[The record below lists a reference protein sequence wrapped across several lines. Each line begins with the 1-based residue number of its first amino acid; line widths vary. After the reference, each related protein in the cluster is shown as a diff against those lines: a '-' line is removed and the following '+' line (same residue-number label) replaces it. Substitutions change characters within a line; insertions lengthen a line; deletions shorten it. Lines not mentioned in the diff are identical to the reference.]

1 MTTNELLIS
10 VCLTMALLCG
20 VLAVLFFL
28 RSRLSVPE
36 YAKMPTVCD
45 LIDYATMPTQDVIVL
60 KSGGLMS
67 MMELMIPDMSNFTD
81 TKLKSC
87 YELCQKA
94 LLKLE
99 GNYAVQIDAIRSK
112 DNSYAPSML
121 TSNVVLKDKLKSCYE
136 LCQKALL
143 KLEGNYAVQIDAI
156 RSKDNSYAPSMLTS
170 NVVLKDLESRR
181 EQKFA
186 KEGSY
191 VTHIYLTITY
201 AGKSKETRLISR
213 LMTKEAMS
221 NDKYNATLAIIKEF
235 RLRVKIVAD
244 SLSQCFPVKILGNE
258 EIVLSSKLRPVCG
271 KTASN
276 NTASSQDPESQDA
289 KHQSAKQQ
297 AADSTLVLQP
307 TYGSAITLDAAQE
320 HGDLSFENATKV
332 TAATSIDDEQSIDL
346 DDNATSSMPRS
357 NLHNSNANC
366 SADHKADLANGSIA
380 SAAAHADSDAIHADS
395 AYADATHADSADTNV
410 NAAHDDIADVDADE
424 ADEYVAKAD
433 GSSKAAAAK
442 DAATSVGAGDEVG
455 LSGLAN
461 AQIAK
466 EKFDS
471 SHRGKA
477 VISRLLTVIH
487 TCLTAK
493 THPIAYPGS
502 RAYLDSVLATD
513 DYISGFTP
521 KMGYEHMSVLS
532 IEGLPSA
539 THEAMLNTLA
549 TLPFAYRFNSRFVI
563 FDHATSKVYLM
574 KYRSRW
580 SQTQKGILS
589 QVFNIERAKVNQ
601 NAVDQVKDIDEAQ
614 RALDSNEVMFGSY
627 TATLLIHEQNFHK
640 LQEKVAAAIAAI
652 ERTGLSVRVETMNA
666 DDAFF
671 GSLPGHL
678 TENLRRPLV
687 SQDVL
692 LDLVPMSLPSQG
704 EETSPNPLYGLHASP
719 LMQVRTE
726 GLSKYYLNLHDK
738 DVANTLVIG
747 PTGAGK
753 SMLLGELIINLLRY
767 QRMRVFAFDKGCSF
781 HALTKALGGSHIIL
795 NNSERML
802 CPLYHL
808 ESNADLDYAQ
818 SFVELLLRQS
828 GATCSPVLRHEIQMA
843 IRALS
848 SMPHNLR
855 RLSDLHSLLCSR
867 TLKEA
872 LSAYTAEQSENCIL
886 DGNTNATTSSFLTTF
901 ECADVFSR
909 PESFSVPVLK
919 QVFRLIE
926 QQLDGNPLAIVV
938 DEAWLMLKDDVF
950 AAELLNWFKTLRK
963 YNAFV
968 ILATQSLTDLEASE
982 HFENILECAKTRIFL
997 PNCDAISDAL
1007 RNSYSMMG
1015 LSNQEINLVAS
1026 SVPKKDYYFVKGD
1039 QRILFNLM
1047 LSAEE
1052 KALLSIAGE
1061 HSMAKTNALYDKYGP
1076 LFYTH
1081 IATQEQE
1088 AVEEN
1093 AIIKTISANH
1103 KPSFIENTLGHSN
1116 QHHANASSNRQEEGT
1131 TAQADEGTYCSNSV
1145 VNDLLTT
1152 ASDGKNYP
1160 KSAEHHANA
1169 SSNRQEEG
1177 TTAQADEGTYCSNS
1191 VVNDLLTTASD
1202 GKNYPKSADSSK
1214 QEAFY
1219 EQKRSVNQDGSRR
1232 SAYAGKNFK
1241 KRAADHQKGEFS
1253 ASTSLAKSS
1262 AQDPANKTKAG
1273 IKQGFGSNL
1282 ILKAKDKLGA
1292 TFEQYANHS

>member
-81 TKLKSC
+81 T
-87 YELCQKA
+87 
-94 LLKLE
+94 
-99 GNYAVQIDAIRSK
+99 
-112 DNSYAPSML
+112 
-121 TSNVVLKDKLKSCYE
+121 KLKSCYE

-271 KTASN
+271 KTDSN
-276 NTASSQDPESQDA
+276 NTASSQDHESQDA

-297 AADSTLVLQP
+297 AADCTLALQP
-307 TYGSAITLDAAQE
+307 TYDSTITLDAAQE
-320 HGDLSFENATKV
+320 HGKISFENATKV
-332 TAATSIDDEQSIDL
+332 TTATSIDAKKIQDL

-357 NLHNSNANC
+357 NAFDSNANRN
-366 SADHKADLANGSIA
+366 ADHNADLANGA
-380 SAAAHADSDAIHADS
+380 VANAAADADS
-395 AYADATHADSADTNV
+395 DATHADNADANV
-410 NAAHDDIADVDADE
+410 NAAHDDIADVDAN
-424 ADEYVAKAD
+424 ADAT
-433 GSSKAAAAK
+433 AAATA
-442 DAATSVGAGDEVG
+442 VGASGDGDEVG

-466 EKFDS
+466 DKFDS
-471 SHRGKA
+471 SHHGKA

-828 GATCSPVLRHEIQMA
+828 GATCSPELRHEIQMA

-1116 QHHANASSNRQEEGT
+1116 KHHANASSN
-1131 TAQADEGTYCSNSV
+1131 C
-1145 VNDLLTT
+1145 
-1152 ASDGKNYP
+1152 
-1160 KSAEHHANA
+1160 
-1169 SSNRQEEG
+1169 QEEG

>member
-81 TKLKSC
+81 T
-87 YELCQKA
+87 
-94 LLKLE
+94 
-99 GNYAVQIDAIRSK
+99 
-112 DNSYAPSML
+112 
-121 TSNVVLKDKLKSCYE
+121 KLKSCYE

-271 KTASN
+271 KTDSN
-276 NTASSQDPESQDA
+276 NTASSQDHESQDA

-297 AADSTLVLQP
+297 AADCTLALQP
-307 TYGSAITLDAAQE
+307 TYDSTITLDAAQE
-320 HGDLSFENATKV
+320 HGKISFENATKV
-332 TAATSIDDEQSIDL
+332 TTATSIDAKKIQDL

-357 NLHNSNANC
+357 NAFDSNANRN
-366 SADHKADLANGSIA
+366 ADHNADLANGA
-380 SAAAHADSDAIHADS
+380 VANAAADADS
-395 AYADATHADSADTNV
+395 DATHADNADANV
-410 NAAHDDIADVDADE
+410 NAAHDDIADVDAN
-424 ADEYVAKAD
+424 ADAT
-433 GSSKAAAAK
+433 AAATA
-442 DAATSVGAGDEVG
+442 VGASGDGDEVG

-466 EKFDS
+466 DKFDS

-828 GATCSPVLRHEIQMA
+828 GATCSPELRHEIQMA

-1116 QHHANASSNRQEEGT
+1116 KHHANASSN
-1131 TAQADEGTYCSNSV
+1131 C
-1145 VNDLLTT
+1145 
-1152 ASDGKNYP
+1152 
-1160 KSAEHHANA
+1160 
-1169 SSNRQEEG
+1169 QEEG

>member
-81 TKLKSC
+81 T
-87 YELCQKA
+87 
-94 LLKLE
+94 
-99 GNYAVQIDAIRSK
+99 
-112 DNSYAPSML
+112 
-121 TSNVVLKDKLKSCYE
+121 KLKSCYE

-271 KTASN
+271 KTDSN
-276 NTASSQDPESQDA
+276 NTASSQDHESQDA

-297 AADSTLVLQP
+297 AADCTLALQP
-307 TYGSAITLDAAQE
+307 TYDSTITLDAAQE
-320 HGDLSFENATKV
+320 HGKISFENATKV
-332 TAATSIDDEQSIDL
+332 TTATSIDAKKIQDL

-357 NLHNSNANC
+357 NAFDSNANRN
-366 SADHKADLANGSIA
+366 ADHNADLANGA
-380 SAAAHADSDAIHADS
+380 VANAAADADS
-395 AYADATHADSADTNV
+395 DATHADNADANV
-410 NAAHDDIADVDADE
+410 NAAHDDIADVDAN
-424 ADEYVAKAD
+424 ADAT
-433 GSSKAAAAK
+433 AAATA
-442 DAATSVGAGDEVG
+442 VGASGDGDEVG

-466 EKFDS
+466 DKFDS
-471 SHRGKA
+471 SHHGKA

-828 GATCSPVLRHEIQMA
+828 GATCSPELRHEIQMA

-909 PESFSVPVLK
+909 PESFSAPVLK

-1116 QHHANASSNRQEEGT
+1116 KHHANASSNRQEEGT
-1131 TAQADEGTYCSNSV
+1131 TAQADEGS
-1145 VNDLLTT
+1145 
-1152 ASDGKNYP
+1152 
-1160 KSAEHHANA
+1160 
-1169 SSNRQEEG
+1169 
-1177 TTAQADEGTYCSNS
+1177 YCSNS

>member
-121 TSNVVLKDKLKSCYE
+121 TSNVVLKD
-136 LCQKALL
+136 
-143 KLEGNYAVQIDAI
+143 
-156 RSKDNSYAPSMLTS
+156 
-170 NVVLKDLESRR
+170 LESRR

-186 KEGSY
+186 REGSY

-271 KTASN
+271 KTDSN
-276 NTASSQDPESQDA
+276 NTASSQDHESQDA

-320 HGDLSFENATKV
+320 HGDLSFEKASKV
-332 TAATSIDDEQSIDL
+332 TAATSIDAKQSIDL
-346 DDNATSSMPRS
+346 DDNATTSMPRS
-357 NLHNSNANC
+357 NAYDSNANRN
-366 SADHKADLANGSIA
+366 ADHKAELANGAIA
-380 SAAAHADSDAIHADS
+380 SAAAD
-395 AYADATHADSADTNV
+395 ADATHADNADATHADNADANV
-410 NAAHDDIADVDADE
+410 NAAHDDIADVDANADADE

-433 GSSKAAAAK
+433 GACKAAATA
-442 DAATSVGAGDEVG
+442 AATAVGAGGDGDEVG

-692 LDLVPMSLPSQG
+692 LDLVPMSLQ
-704 EETSPNPLYGLHASP
+704 LHKE
-719 LMQVRTE
+719 R
-726 GLSKYYLNLHDK
+726 K
-738 DVANTLVIG
+738 
-747 PTGAGK
+747 
-753 SMLLGELIINLLRY
+753 LRP
-767 QRMRVFAFDKGCSF
+767 
-781 HALTKALGGSHIIL
+781 IL
-795 NNSERML
+795 
-802 CPLYHL
+802 
-808 ESNADLDYAQ
+808 
-818 SFVELLLRQS
+818 
-828 GATCSPVLRHEIQMA
+828 
-843 IRALS
+843 
-848 SMPHNLR
+848 
-855 RLSDLHSLLCSR
+855 
-867 TLKEA
+867 
-872 LSAYTAEQSENCIL
+872 YTAYMHL
-886 DGNTNATTSSFLTTF
+886 
-901 ECADVFSR
+901 
-909 PESFSVPVLK
+909 
-919 QVFRLIE
+919 
-926 QQLDGNPLAIVV
+926 
-938 DEAWLMLKDDVF
+938 
-950 AAELLNWFKTLRK
+950 
-963 YNAFV
+963 
-968 ILATQSLTDLEASE
+968 
-982 HFENILECAKTRIFL
+982 H
-997 PNCDAISDAL
+997 
-1007 RNSYSMMG
+1007 
-1015 LSNQEINLVAS
+1015 
-1026 SVPKKDYYFVKGD
+1026 
-1039 QRILFNLM
+1039 
-1047 LSAEE
+1047 
-1052 KALLSIAGE
+1052 
-1061 HSMAKTNALYDKYGP
+1061 
-1076 LFYTH
+1076 
-1081 IATQEQE
+1081 
-1088 AVEEN
+1088 
-1093 AIIKTISANH
+1093 
-1103 KPSFIENTLGHSN
+1103 
-1116 QHHANASSNRQEEGT
+1116 
-1131 TAQADEGTYCSNSV
+1131 
-1145 VNDLLTT
+1145 
-1152 ASDGKNYP
+1152 
-1160 KSAEHHANA
+1160 
-1169 SSNRQEEG
+1169 
-1177 TTAQADEGTYCSNS
+1177 
-1191 VVNDLLTTASD
+1191 
-1202 GKNYPKSADSSK
+1202 
-1214 QEAFY
+1214 
-1219 EQKRSVNQDGSRR
+1219 
-1232 SAYAGKNFK
+1232 
-1241 KRAADHQKGEFS
+1241 
-1253 ASTSLAKSS
+1253 
-1262 AQDPANKTKAG
+1262 
-1273 IKQGFGSNL
+1273 
-1282 ILKAKDKLGA
+1282 
-1292 TFEQYANHS
+1292 

>member
-81 TKLKSC
+81 T
-87 YELCQKA
+87 
-94 LLKLE
+94 
-99 GNYAVQIDAIRSK
+99 
-112 DNSYAPSML
+112 
-121 TSNVVLKDKLKSCYE
+121 KLKSCYE

-276 NTASSQDPESQDA
+276 NTASSQDPERQDA

-297 AADSTLVLQP
+297 AADSALAFQP
-307 TYGSAITLDAAQE
+307 TYGSTITLDAAQE
-320 HGDLSFENATKV
+320 HGDLSFEKASKV
-332 TAATSIDDEQSIDL
+332 TAATSIDAKQSIDL

-357 NLHNSNANC
+357 NAYDSNANC
-366 SADHKADLANGSIA
+366 SADHHEDLANGA
-380 SAAAHADSDAIHADS
+380 VATAAAD
-395 AYADATHADSADTNV
+395 ADATHADNADANV
-410 NAAHDDIADVDADE
+410 NAAHDDIDDAVANADADVAG
-424 ADEYVAKAD
+424 EYVAKAD
-433 GSSKAAAAK
+433 GASKGDAAATA
-442 DAATSVGAGDEVG
+442 AATSVGARGDEVG

-767 QRMRVFAFDKGCSF
+767 QGMRVFAFDKGCSF

-828 GATCSPVLRHEIQMA
+828 GATCSPELRHEIQMG

-1081 IATQEQE
+1081 IATQEQD

-1116 QHHANASSNRQEEGT
+1116 KHHANASSNRQEEGT
-1131 TAQADEGTYCSNSV
+1131 TAQLDDGTYCSA
-1145 VNDLLTT
+1145 DALLD
-1152 ASDGKNYP
+1152 DGTCL
-1160 KSAEHHANA
+1160 SAD
-1169 SSNRQEEG
+1169 
-1177 TTAQADEGTYCSNS
+1177 AQLDDGTYCS
-1191 VVNDLLTTASD
+1191 
-1202 GKNYPKSADSSK
+1202 PKYADSSK

-1219 EQKRSVNQDGSRR
+1219 DKKRSVNQDGSRR
-1232 SAYAGKNFK
+1232 SAYAGQNFK
-1241 KRAADHQKGEFS
+1241 NRAADHQKGECS
-1253 ASTSLAKSS
+1253 ASTSLAKRTP
-1262 AQDPANKTKAG
+1262 QEPANKTKAG

-1282 ILKAKDKLGA
+1282 LLKAKDKLGA

>member
-81 TKLKSC
+81 T
-87 YELCQKA
+87 
-94 LLKLE
+94 
-99 GNYAVQIDAIRSK
+99 
-112 DNSYAPSML
+112 
-121 TSNVVLKDKLKSCYE
+121 KLKSCYE

-271 KTASN
+271 KTDSN
-276 NTASSQDPESQDA
+276 NTASAQDHESQDA

-320 HGDLSFENATKV
+320 HGDLSFEKASKV
-332 TAATSIDDEQSIDL
+332 TAATSIDAKQSIDL
-346 DDNATSSMPRS
+346 DDNATTSMPRS
-357 NLHNSNANC
+357 NAYDSNAISN
-366 SADHKADLANGSIA
+366 AAQNADLANGAIA
-380 SAAAHADSDAIHADS
+380 SAAAHADSYATHADS
-395 AYADATHADSADTNV
+395 AYANDTHADSADTNV
-410 NAAHDDIADVDADE
+410 IAAHDDIADVDADADADE
-424 ADEYVAKAD
+424 ADEYVAQAD
-433 GSSKAAAAK
+433 GASKAAAAK
-442 DAATSVGAGDEVG
+442 DAATAVGAVGDGDEVG

-471 SHRGKA
+471 SHHGKA

-767 QRMRVFAFDKGCSF
+767 QGMRVFAFDKGCSF

-828 GATCSPVLRHEIQMA
+828 GATCSPELRHEIQMA

-855 RLSDLHSLLCSR
+855 RLSDLHSLLCSH

-982 HFENILECAKTRIFL
+982 HFENILECAKPRIFL

-1116 QHHANASSNRQEEGT
+1116 QHNANASSNRQEEGT
-1131 TAQADEGTYCSNSV
+1131 TAQLDDGTYCS
-1145 VNDLLTT
+1145 
-1152 ASDGKNYP
+1152 P
-1160 KSAEHHANA
+1160 K
-1169 SSNRQEEG
+1169 
-1177 TTAQADEGTYCSNS
+1177 Y
-1191 VVNDLLTTASD
+1191 
-1202 GKNYPKSADSSK
+1202 ADSSK

-1219 EQKRSVNQDGSRR
+1219 DQKRSVNQDGSRC

-1253 ASTSLAKSS
+1253 AATSLAKRSP
-1262 AQDPANKTKAG
+1262 QDPANQTKAG

-1282 ILKAKDKLGA
+1282 ILKAKDKLSA

>member
-121 TSNVVLKDKLKSCYE
+121 TSNVVLKD
-136 LCQKALL
+136 
-143 KLEGNYAVQIDAI
+143 I
-156 RSKDNSYAPSMLTS
+156 
-170 NVVLKDLESRR
+170 ESRR

-271 KTASN
+271 KTDSN
-276 NTASSQDPESQDA
+276 NTASSQDHESQDA

-297 AADSTLVLQP
+297 AADCTLALQP
-307 TYGSAITLDAAQE
+307 TYDSTITLDAAQE
-320 HGDLSFENATKV
+320 HGKISFENATKV
-332 TAATSIDDEQSIDL
+332 TTATSIDAKKIQDL

-357 NLHNSNANC
+357 NAFDSNANRN
-366 SADHKADLANGSIA
+366 ADHNADLANGA
-380 SAAAHADSDAIHADS
+380 VANAAADADS
-395 AYADATHADSADTNV
+395 DATHADNADANV
-410 NAAHDDIADVDADE
+410 NAAHDDIADVDAN
-424 ADEYVAKAD
+424 ADAT
-433 GSSKAAAAK
+433 AAATA
-442 DAATSVGAGDEVG
+442 VGASGDGDEVG

-466 EKFDS
+466 DKFDS
-471 SHRGKA
+471 SHHGKA

-828 GATCSPVLRHEIQMA
+828 GATCSPELRHEIQMA

-909 PESFSVPVLK
+909 PESFSAPVLK

-1116 QHHANASSNRQEEGT
+1116 KHHANASSNRQEEGT
-1131 TAQADEGTYCSNSV
+1131 TAQADEGS
-1145 VNDLLTT
+1145 
-1152 ASDGKNYP
+1152 
-1160 KSAEHHANA
+1160 
-1169 SSNRQEEG
+1169 
-1177 TTAQADEGTYCSNS
+1177 YCSNS

>member
-81 TKLKSC
+81 T
-87 YELCQKA
+87 
-94 LLKLE
+94 
-99 GNYAVQIDAIRSK
+99 
-112 DNSYAPSML
+112 
-121 TSNVVLKDKLKSCYE
+121 KLKSCYE

-271 KTASN
+271 KTDSN
-276 NTASSQDPESQDA
+276 NTASYQDPESQDA

-320 HGDLSFENATKV
+320 HGDLSFEKASKV
-332 TAATSIDDEQSIDL
+332 TAATSIDAKQSIDL

-357 NLHNSNANC
+357 NAYDSNAISN
-366 SADHKADLANGSIA
+366 AAQNADLANGAIA
-380 SAAAHADSDAIHADS
+380 SAAADADS
-395 AYADATHADSADTNV
+395 DATHADNADANV
-410 NAAHDDIADVDADE
+410 NAAHDDIADVDAN
-424 ADEYVAKAD
+424 ADAT
-433 GSSKAAAAK
+433 AAATA
-442 DAATSVGAGDEVG
+442 VGASGDGDEVG

-466 EKFDS
+466 DKFDS

-828 GATCSPVLRHEIQMA
+828 GATCSPELRHEIQMA

-1116 QHHANASSNRQEEGT
+1116 KHHANASSN
-1131 TAQADEGTYCSNSV
+1131 C
-1145 VNDLLTT
+1145 
-1152 ASDGKNYP
+1152 
-1160 KSAEHHANA
+1160 
-1169 SSNRQEEG
+1169 QEEG

>member
-28 RSRLSVPE
+28 RSHLSVPE

-81 TKLKSC
+81 T
-87 YELCQKA
+87 
-94 LLKLE
+94 
-99 GNYAVQIDAIRSK
+99 
-112 DNSYAPSML
+112 
-121 TSNVVLKDKLKSCYE
+121 KLKSCYE

-276 NTASSQDPESQDA
+276 NTASSQDLQSQDA
-289 KHQSAKQQ
+289 KHQ
-297 AADSTLVLQP
+297 AADSTLALQP
-307 TYGSAITLDAAQE
+307 TYGSTITLDAAQE
-320 HGDLSFENATKV
+320 HGNISFENASKA
-332 TAATSIDDEQSIDL
+332 TAATSIDLNKIQDL
-346 DDNATSSMPRS
+346 DDNAASSMRGS
-357 NLHNSNANC
+357 YAADSNAN
-366 SADHKADLANGSIA
+366 SNADHKADLANGAIA
-380 SAAAHADSDAIHADS
+380 SAAAAADAKHADT
-395 AYADATHADSADTNV
+395 ADANAAHENSADANV
-410 NAAHDDIADVDADE
+410 NAIHDDIADADE
-424 ADEYVAKAD
+424 AEEYVAKAD
-433 GSSKAAAAK
+433 GACKTASSAAAV
-442 DAATSVGAGDEVG
+442 AAVGAGSDGDEVG
-455 LSGLAN
+455 LLGLAN
-461 AQIAK
+461 AQIAR
-466 EKFDS
+466 EKFDA

-767 QRMRVFAFDKGCSF
+767 QGMRVFAFDKGCSF

-828 GATCSPVLRHEIQMA
+828 GATCSPELRHEIQMG

-901 ECADVFSR
+901 ECAEVFSR

-1061 HSMAKTNALYDKYGP
+1061 HSMAKTNAFYDKYGP

-1088 AVEEN
+1088 EVEEN

-1116 QHHANASSNRQEEGT
+1116 
-1131 TAQADEGTYCSNSV
+1131 
-1145 VNDLLTT
+1145 
-1152 ASDGKNYP
+1152 K
-1160 KSAEHHANA
+1160 HHANA

>member
-121 TSNVVLKDKLKSCYE
+121 TSNVVLKD
-136 LCQKALL
+136 
-143 KLEGNYAVQIDAI
+143 
-156 RSKDNSYAPSMLTS
+156 
-170 NVVLKDLESRR
+170 LESRR

-221 NDKYNATLAIIKEF
+221 NDKYNATMAIIKEF

-271 KTASN
+271 KTDSN
-276 NTASSQDPESQDA
+276 NTASSQDHESQDA

-297 AADSTLVLQP
+297 AADCTLALQP
-307 TYGSAITLDAAQE
+307 TYDSTITLDAAQE
-320 HGDLSFENATKV
+320 HGKISFENATKV
-332 TAATSIDDEQSIDL
+332 TTATSIDAKKIQDL

-357 NLHNSNANC
+357 NAFDSNANRN
-366 SADHKADLANGSIA
+366 ADHNADLANGA
-380 SAAAHADSDAIHADS
+380 VANAAADADS
-395 AYADATHADSADTNV
+395 DATHADNADANV
-410 NAAHDDIADVDADE
+410 NAAHDDIADVDAN
-424 ADEYVAKAD
+424 ADAT
-433 GSSKAAAAK
+433 AAATA
-442 DAATSVGAGDEVG
+442 VGASGDGDEVG

-466 EKFDS
+466 DKFDS
-471 SHRGKA
+471 SHHGKA

-828 GATCSPVLRHEIQMA
+828 GATCSPELRHEIQMA

-1076 LFYTH
+1076 LFNTH

-1116 QHHANASSNRQEEGT
+1116 KHHANASSN
-1131 TAQADEGTYCSNSV
+1131 C
-1145 VNDLLTT
+1145 
-1152 ASDGKNYP
+1152 
-1160 KSAEHHANA
+1160 
-1169 SSNRQEEG
+1169 QEEG

>member
-67 MMELMIPDMSNFTD
+67 MMELMIPDMSNYTD

-112 DNSYAPSML
+112 DNSYAPS
-121 TSNVVLKDKLKSCYE
+121 
-136 LCQKALL
+136 
-143 KLEGNYAVQIDAI
+143 I
-156 RSKDNSYAPSMLTS
+156 LTS

-271 KTASN
+271 KADSN
-276 NTASSQDPESQDA
+276 NTASSQDHESQDA

-297 AADSTLVLQP
+297 AADSTLAFQP
-307 TYGSAITLDAAQE
+307 TYGSTLTLDAAQE
-320 HGDLSFENATKV
+320 HSDLSFENASKV
-332 TAATSIDDEQSIDL
+332 TTATSIDAKQSIDL

-357 NLHNSNANC
+357 NAYDFNANRN
-366 SADHKADLANGSIA
+366 ADHHEDLANGATA
-380 SAAAHADSDAIHADS
+380 SAAAHE
-395 AYADATHADSADTNV
+395 YADATHADSADTNV
-410 NAAHDDIADVDADE
+410 NAAHDDIADVDANAN
-424 ADEYVAKAD
+424 ADAD
-433 GSSKAAAAK
+433 
-442 DAATSVGAGDEVG
+442 GDEVG

-487 TCLTAK
+487 TCITAK

-767 QRMRVFAFDKGCSF
+767 QGMRVFAFDKGCSF

-828 GATCSPVLRHEIQMA
+828 GATCSPELRHEIQMG

-1047 LSAEE
+1047 LSSEE

-1081 IATQEQE
+1081 IATQEHD

-1116 QHHANASSNRQEEGT
+1116 QHNANASSNRQEEGT
-1131 TAQADEGTYCSNSV
+1131 TAQLDDGAYCSADALLDDGTYCS
-1145 VNDLLTT
+1145 
-1152 ASDGKNYP
+1152 
-1160 KSAEHHANA
+1160 
-1169 SSNRQEEG
+1169 
-1177 TTAQADEGTYCSNS
+1177 ADAPLDDGTYCS
-1191 VVNDLLTTASD
+1191 
-1202 GKNYPKSADSSK
+1202 PKYADSSK
-1214 QEAFY
+1214 QEDFY
-1219 EQKRSVNQDGSRR
+1219 DKKRSVNQDGSRR
-1232 SAYAGKNFK
+1232 SAYAGQIFK
-1241 KRAADHQKGEFS
+1241 KRAADHQKGECS
-1253 ASTSLAKSS
+1253 ASTSLARRTP
-1262 AQDPANKTKAG
+1262 QEPDNKTKAG

>member
-81 TKLKSC
+81 T
-87 YELCQKA
+87 
-94 LLKLE
+94 
-99 GNYAVQIDAIRSK
+99 
-112 DNSYAPSML
+112 
-121 TSNVVLKDKLKSCYE
+121 KLKSCYE

-271 KTASN
+271 KTDSN
-276 NTASSQDPESQDA
+276 NTASSQDHESQDA

-297 AADSTLVLQP
+297 AADCTLALQP
-307 TYGSAITLDAAQE
+307 TYDSTTTLDAAQE
-320 HGDLSFENATKV
+320 HGKISFENATKV
-332 TAATSIDDEQSIDL
+332 TTATSIDAKKIQDL

-357 NLHNSNANC
+357 NAFDSNANRN
-366 SADHKADLANGSIA
+366 ADHNADLANGA
-380 SAAAHADSDAIHADS
+380 VANAAADADS
-395 AYADATHADSADTNV
+395 DATHADNADANV
-410 NAAHDDIADVDADE
+410 NAAHDDIADVDAN
-424 ADEYVAKAD
+424 ADAT
-433 GSSKAAAAK
+433 AAATA
-442 DAATSVGAGDEVG
+442 VGASGDGDEVG

-466 EKFDS
+466 DKFDS
-471 SHRGKA
+471 SHHGKA

-828 GATCSPVLRHEIQMA
+828 GATCSPELRHEIQMA

-1116 QHHANASSNRQEEGT
+1116 QHHANASSNCQEE
-1131 TAQADEGTYCSNSV
+1131 D
-1145 VNDLLTT
+1145 
-1152 ASDGKNYP
+1152 
-1160 KSAEHHANA
+1160 
-1169 SSNRQEEG
+1169 

>member
-1 MTTNELLIS
+1 
-10 VCLTMALLCG
+10 
-20 VLAVLFFL
+20 
-28 RSRLSVPE
+28 
-36 YAKMPTVCD
+36 
-45 LIDYATMPTQDVIVL
+45 
-60 KSGGLMS
+60 
-67 MMELMIPDMSNFTD
+67 
-81 TKLKSC
+81 
-87 YELCQKA
+87 
-94 LLKLE
+94 
-99 GNYAVQIDAIRSK
+99 
-112 DNSYAPSML
+112 
-121 TSNVVLKDKLKSCYE
+121 
-136 LCQKALL
+136 
-143 KLEGNYAVQIDAI
+143 
-156 RSKDNSYAPSMLTS
+156 
-170 NVVLKDLESRR
+170 
-181 EQKFA
+181 
-186 KEGSY
+186 
-191 VTHIYLTITY
+191 
-201 AGKSKETRLISR
+201 
-213 LMTKEAMS
+213 
-221 NDKYNATLAIIKEF
+221 
-235 RLRVKIVAD
+235 
-244 SLSQCFPVKILGNE
+244 
-258 EIVLSSKLRPVCG
+258 
-271 KTASN
+271 
-276 NTASSQDPESQDA
+276 
-289 KHQSAKQQ
+289 
-297 AADSTLVLQP
+297 
-307 TYGSAITLDAAQE
+307 
-320 HGDLSFENATKV
+320 
-332 TAATSIDDEQSIDL
+332 
-346 DDNATSSMPRS
+346 
-357 NLHNSNANC
+357 
-366 SADHKADLANGSIA
+366 
-380 SAAAHADSDAIHADS
+380 
-395 AYADATHADSADTNV
+395 
-410 NAAHDDIADVDADE
+410 
-424 ADEYVAKAD
+424 
-433 GSSKAAAAK
+433 
-442 DAATSVGAGDEVG
+442 
-455 LSGLAN
+455 
-461 AQIAK
+461 
-466 EKFDS
+466 
-471 SHRGKA
+471 
-477 VISRLLTVIH
+477 
-487 TCLTAK
+487 
-493 THPIAYPGS
+493 
-502 RAYLDSVLATD
+502 
-513 DYISGFTP
+513 
-521 KMGYEHMSVLS
+521 
-532 IEGLPSA
+532 
-539 THEAMLNTLA
+539 
-549 TLPFAYRFNSRFVI
+549 
-563 FDHATSKVYLM
+563 
-574 KYRSRW
+574 
-580 SQTQKGILS
+580 
-589 QVFNIERAKVNQ
+589 
-601 NAVDQVKDIDEAQ
+601 
-614 RALDSNEVMFGSY
+614 
-627 TATLLIHEQNFHK
+627 
-640 LQEKVAAAIAAI
+640 
-652 ERTGLSVRVETMNA
+652 
-666 DDAFF
+666 
-671 GSLPGHL
+671 
-678 TENLRRPLV
+678 
-687 SQDVL
+687 
-692 LDLVPMSLPSQG
+692 
-704 EETSPNPLYGLHASP
+704 
-719 LMQVRTE
+719 
-726 GLSKYYLNLHDK
+726 
-738 DVANTLVIG
+738 
-747 PTGAGK
+747 
-753 SMLLGELIINLLRY
+753 
-767 QRMRVFAFDKGCSF
+767 
-781 HALTKALGGSHIIL
+781 
-795 NNSERML
+795 
-802 CPLYHL
+802 
-808 ESNADLDYAQ
+808 
-818 SFVELLLRQS
+818 
-828 GATCSPVLRHEIQMA
+828 MA

-1160 KSAEHHANA
+1160 KSA
-1169 SSNRQEEG
+1169 
-1177 TTAQADEGTYCSNS
+1177 
-1191 VVNDLLTTASD
+1191 
-1202 GKNYPKSADSSK
+1202 DSSK

>member
-81 TKLKSC
+81 T
-87 YELCQKA
+87 
-94 LLKLE
+94 
-99 GNYAVQIDAIRSK
+99 
-112 DNSYAPSML
+112 
-121 TSNVVLKDKLKSCYE
+121 KLKSCYE

-271 KTASN
+271 KTDSN

-297 AADSTLVLQP
+297 AADCTLALQP
-307 TYGSAITLDAAQE
+307 TYDSTITLDAAQE
-320 HGDLSFENATKV
+320 HGKISFENATKV
-332 TAATSIDDEQSIDL
+332 TTATSIDAKKIQDL

-357 NLHNSNANC
+357 NAFDSNANRN
-366 SADHKADLANGSIA
+366 ADHNADLANGA
-380 SAAAHADSDAIHADS
+380 VANAAADADS
-395 AYADATHADSADTNV
+395 DATHADNADANV
-410 NAAHDDIADVDADE
+410 NAAHDDIADVDAN
-424 ADEYVAKAD
+424 ADAT
-433 GSSKAAAAK
+433 AAATA
-442 DAATSVGAGDEVG
+442 VGASGDGDEVG

-466 EKFDS
+466 DKFDS
-471 SHRGKA
+471 SHHGKA

-828 GATCSPVLRHEIQMA
+828 GATCSPELRHEIQMA

-1116 QHHANASSNRQEEGT
+1116 
-1131 TAQADEGTYCSNSV
+1131 
-1145 VNDLLTT
+1145 
-1152 ASDGKNYP
+1152 K
-1160 KSAEHHANA
+1160 HHANA

>member
-81 TKLKSC
+81 T
-87 YELCQKA
+87 
-94 LLKLE
+94 
-99 GNYAVQIDAIRSK
+99 
-112 DNSYAPSML
+112 
-121 TSNVVLKDKLKSCYE
+121 KLKSCYE

-271 KTASN
+271 KTDSN
-276 NTASSQDPESQDA
+276 NTASSQDQESQDA
-289 KHQSAKQQ
+289 KQQ
-297 AADSTLVLQP
+297 AAKSTLALQP
-307 TYGSAITLDAAQE
+307 TYGSTLTLDAAQE
-320 HGDLSFENATKV
+320 HGNLSFEKASKV
-332 TAATSIDDEQSIDL
+332 TAATSIDAKQNIDL
-346 DDNATSSMPRS
+346 DDNATISMPRS
-357 NLHNSNANC
+357 NAYDSNANC
-366 SADHKADLANGSIA
+366 RADHKAELANGAIA
-380 SAAAHADSDAIHADS
+380 SAATHAD
-395 AYADATHADSADTNV
+395 ADATHADNADTNV
-410 NAAHDDIADVDADE
+410 NAAHDDIADADE
-424 ADEYVAKAD
+424 ADEDVAKAD
-433 GSSKAAAAK
+433 CASKGDAAATA
-442 DAATSVGAGDEVG
+442 AATAVGAGGDGDEVG

-471 SHRGKA
+471 SHRGRA

-767 QRMRVFAFDKGCSF
+767 QGMRVFAFDKGCSF

-828 GATCSPVLRHEIQMA
+828 GATCSPELRHEIQMG
-843 IRALS
+843 IRALC

-1047 LSAEE
+1047 LSAQE

-1116 QHHANASSNRQEEGT
+1116 QHHVNASSNRQEECTTAQLDDGT
-1131 TAQADEGTYCSNSV
+1131 TAQLDDGSYCS
-1145 VNDLLTT
+1145 
-1152 ASDGKNYP
+1152 P
-1160 KSAEHHANA
+1160 KSA
-1169 SSNRQEEG
+1169 
-1177 TTAQADEGTYCSNS
+1177 Y
-1191 VVNDLLTTASD
+1191 
-1202 GKNYPKSADSSK
+1202 SSK
-1214 QEAFY
+1214 QEAFFDK
-1219 EQKRSVNQDGSRR
+1219 KRSFNQDGSRH

-1253 ASTSLAKSS
+1253 GSTSLAKRSP
-1262 AQDPANKTKAG
+1262 QDPANNTKAG

>member
-81 TKLKSC
+81 T
-87 YELCQKA
+87 
-94 LLKLE
+94 
-99 GNYAVQIDAIRSK
+99 
-112 DNSYAPSML
+112 
-121 TSNVVLKDKLKSCYE
+121 KLKSCYE

-271 KTASN
+271 KTDSN
-276 NTASSQDPESQDA
+276 NTASSQDHESQDA

-297 AADSTLVLQP
+297 AADCTLALQP
-307 TYGSAITLDAAQE
+307 TYDSTTTLDAAQE
-320 HGDLSFENATKV
+320 HGKISFENATKV
-332 TAATSIDDEQSIDL
+332 TTATSIDAKKIQDL

-357 NLHNSNANC
+357 NAFDSNANRN
-366 SADHKADLANGSIA
+366 ADHNADLANGA
-380 SAAAHADSDAIHADS
+380 VANAAADADS
-395 AYADATHADSADTNV
+395 DATHADNADANV
-410 NAAHDDIADVDADE
+410 NAAHDDIADVDAN
-424 ADEYVAKAD
+424 ADAT
-433 GSSKAAAAK
+433 AAATA
-442 DAATSVGAGDEVG
+442 VGASGDGDEVG

-466 EKFDS
+466 DKFDS
-471 SHRGKA
+471 SHHGKA

-828 GATCSPVLRHEIQMA
+828 GATCSPELRHEIQMA

-909 PESFSVPVLK
+909 PESFSAPVLK

-1160 KSAEHHANA
+1160 KSA
-1169 SSNRQEEG
+1169 
-1177 TTAQADEGTYCSNS
+1177 
-1191 VVNDLLTTASD
+1191 
-1202 GKNYPKSADSSK
+1202 DSSK

>member
-121 TSNVVLKDKLKSCYE
+121 TSNVVLKD
-136 LCQKALL
+136 
-143 KLEGNYAVQIDAI
+143 
-156 RSKDNSYAPSMLTS
+156 
-170 NVVLKDLESRR
+170 LESRR
-181 EQKFA
+181 EQKCA
-186 KEGSY
+186 KESSY

-271 KTASN
+271 KADSN
-276 NTASSQDPESQDA
+276 NTASSQDHESQDA
-289 KHQSAKQQ
+289 KQQ
-297 AADSTLVLQP
+297 AAKNTLALQP
-307 TYGSAITLDAAQE
+307 TYGGTLTLDVAQE
-320 HGDLSFENATKV
+320 HGDLSFEKASKV
-332 TAATSIDDEQSIDL
+332 TAATSIDAKQSIDL

-357 NLHNSNANC
+357 NAYDFNANRN
-366 SADHKADLANGSIA
+366 AAHKAELADGTIA
-380 SAAAHADSDAIHADS
+380 SAAAHAD
-395 AYADATHADSADTNV
+395 ADATHADNADTNV
-410 NAAHDDIADVDADE
+410 NAAHDDIADVDANADADD

-433 GSSKAAAAK
+433 GAFKAAVTAKAAAAGATA
-442 DAATSVGAGDEVG
+442 AATAVGAGGDGDEVG

-747 PTGAGK
+747 RNWCGQIYAPWRAH
-753 SMLLGELIINLLRY
+753 Y
-767 QRMRVFAFDKGCSF
+767 QLA
-781 HALTKALGGSHIIL
+781 
-795 NNSERML
+795 
-802 CPLYHL
+802 
-808 ESNADLDYAQ
+808 
-818 SFVELLLRQS
+818 
-828 GATCSPVLRHEIQMA
+828 
-843 IRALS
+843 ALS
-848 SMPHNLR
+848 GNAC
-855 RLSDLHSLLCSR
+855 LC
-867 TLKEA
+867 
-872 LSAYTAEQSENCIL
+872 
-886 DGNTNATTSSFLTTF
+886 F
-901 ECADVFSR
+901 
-909 PESFSVPVLK
+909 
-919 QVFRLIE
+919 
-926 QQLDGNPLAIVV
+926 
-938 DEAWLMLKDDVF
+938 
-950 AAELLNWFKTLRK
+950 
-963 YNAFV
+963 
-968 ILATQSLTDLEASE
+968 
-982 HFENILECAKTRIFL
+982 
-997 PNCDAISDAL
+997 
-1007 RNSYSMMG
+1007 
-1015 LSNQEINLVAS
+1015 
-1026 SVPKKDYYFVKGD
+1026 
-1039 QRILFNLM
+1039 
-1047 LSAEE
+1047 
-1052 KALLSIAGE
+1052 
-1061 HSMAKTNALYDKYGP
+1061 
-1076 LFYTH
+1076 
-1081 IATQEQE
+1081 
-1088 AVEEN
+1088 
-1093 AIIKTISANH
+1093 
-1103 KPSFIENTLGHSN
+1103 
-1116 QHHANASSNRQEEGT
+1116 
-1131 TAQADEGTYCSNSV
+1131 
-1145 VNDLLTT
+1145 
-1152 ASDGKNYP
+1152 
-1160 KSAEHHANA
+1160 
-1169 SSNRQEEG
+1169 
-1177 TTAQADEGTYCSNS
+1177 
-1191 VVNDLLTTASD
+1191 
-1202 GKNYPKSADSSK
+1202 
-1214 QEAFY
+1214 
-1219 EQKRSVNQDGSRR
+1219 
-1232 SAYAGKNFK
+1232 
-1241 KRAADHQKGEFS
+1241 
-1253 ASTSLAKSS
+1253 
-1262 AQDPANKTKAG
+1262 
-1273 IKQGFGSNL
+1273 
-1282 ILKAKDKLGA
+1282 
-1292 TFEQYANHS
+1292 

>member
-81 TKLKSC
+81 T
-87 YELCQKA
+87 
-94 LLKLE
+94 
-99 GNYAVQIDAIRSK
+99 
-112 DNSYAPSML
+112 
-121 TSNVVLKDKLKSCYE
+121 KLKSCYE

-271 KTASN
+271 KTDSN
-276 NTASSQDPESQDA
+276 NTASSQDHESQDA

-297 AADSTLVLQP
+297 AADCTLALQP
-307 TYGSAITLDAAQE
+307 TYDSTITLDAAQE
-320 HGDLSFENATKV
+320 HGKISFENATKV
-332 TAATSIDDEQSIDL
+332 TTATSIDAKKIQDL

-357 NLHNSNANC
+357 NAFDSNANRN
-366 SADHKADLANGSIA
+366 ADHNADLANGA
-380 SAAAHADSDAIHADS
+380 VANAAADADS
-395 AYADATHADSADTNV
+395 DATHADNADANV
-410 NAAHDDIADVDADE
+410 NAAHDDIADVDAN
-424 ADEYVAKAD
+424 ADAT
-433 GSSKAAAAK
+433 AAATA
-442 DAATSVGAGDEVG
+442 VGASGDGDEVG

-828 GATCSPVLRHEIQMA
+828 GATCSPELRHEIQMA

-1081 IATQEQE
+1081 IATQEQD

-1116 QHHANASSNRQEEGT
+1116 KHHANASSN
-1131 TAQADEGTYCSNSV
+1131 C
-1145 VNDLLTT
+1145 
-1152 ASDGKNYP
+1152 
-1160 KSAEHHANA
+1160 
-1169 SSNRQEEG
+1169 QEEG

>member
-112 DNSYAPSML
+112 DNSYAPS
-121 TSNVVLKDKLKSCYE
+121 
-136 LCQKALL
+136 
-143 KLEGNYAVQIDAI
+143 I
-156 RSKDNSYAPSMLTS
+156 LTS

-276 NTASSQDPESQDA
+276 NTASSLDHERQD
-289 KHQSAKQQ
+289 AKQQ
-297 AADSTLVLQP
+297 APKNTLALQS
-307 TYGSAITLDAAQE
+307 TYGGTITLDAAQE
-320 HGDLSFENATKV
+320 HGDLSFESASQV
-332 TAATSIDDEQSIDL
+332 IAATSIDAKQSIDL

-357 NLHNSNANC
+357 NAYDFNANRN
-366 SADHKADLANGSIA
+366 ADHKAELANGAIA
-380 SAAAHADSDAIHADS
+380 SAAAHA
-395 AYADATHADSADTNV
+395 YADATHVDSADTNV
-410 NAAHDDIADVDADE
+410 NAAHDDIADVDANADADD

-433 GSSKAAAAK
+433 GAFNAAAGATAAVTAKAAAAGATA
-442 DAATSVGAGDEVG
+442 AATAVGAGGDGDEVG

-767 QRMRVFAFDKGCSF
+767 QGMRVFAFDKGCSF

-828 GATCSPVLRHEIQMA
+828 GATCSPELRHEIQMG

-872 LSAYTAEQSENCIL
+872 LLAYTAEQSENCIL

-1047 LSAEE
+1047 LSSEE

-1116 QHHANASSNRQEEGT
+1116 KHHANASSNCQEEDT
-1131 TAQADEGTYCSNSV
+1131 TAQADEGTYCSA
-1145 VNDLLTT
+1145 D
-1152 ASDGKNYP
+1152 
-1160 KSAEHHANA
+1160 
-1169 SSNRQEEG
+1169 
-1177 TTAQADEGTYCSNS
+1177 AQLDDGTYCS
-1191 VVNDLLTTASD
+1191 
-1202 GKNYPKSADSSK
+1202 PKYADSSK

-1219 EQKRSVNQDGSRR
+1219 DKKRSVNQDGSRR
-1232 SAYAGKNFK
+1232 SAYGGQNFK
-1241 KRAADHQKGEFS
+1241 KRAADHQKGECS
-1253 ASTSLAKSS
+1253 ASTSLAKRTP
-1262 AQDPANKTKAG
+1262 QEPANKAKAG

>member
-121 TSNVVLKDKLKSCYE
+121 TSNVVLKD
-136 LCQKALL
+136 
-143 KLEGNYAVQIDAI
+143 
-156 RSKDNSYAPSMLTS
+156 
-170 NVVLKDLESRR
+170 LESRR

-201 AGKSKETRLISR
+201 AGKSKETRLITR

-271 KTASN
+271 KTDSN
-276 NTASSQDPESQDA
+276 NTASSLDHESQDA
-289 KHQSAKQQ
+289 KQQ
-297 AADSTLVLQP
+297 APKNTLALQS
-307 TYGSAITLDAAQE
+307 TYGGTITLDAAQE
-320 HGDLSFENATKV
+320 HGDLFFEKASKV
-332 TAATSIDDEQSIDL
+332 TAATSIDAKQSIDL

-357 NLHNSNANC
+357 NAYDFNANRN
-366 SADHKADLANGSIA
+366 ADHHEDLANGATA
-380 SAAAHADSDAIHADS
+380 SAAAHE
-395 AYADATHADSADTNV
+395 YADATHADSADTNV
-410 NAAHDDIADVDADE
+410 NAAHDDIADVDANADADE
-424 ADEYVAKAD
+424 ADEYVAKAY
-433 GSSKAAAAK
+433 GASKAAAATAAVTAK
-442 DAATSVGAGDEVG
+442 AAAAGATAAATAVGAGGDGDEVG

-828 GATCSPVLRHEIQMA
+828 GATCSPELRHEIQMG

-1081 IATQEQE
+1081 IATQEQD

-1116 QHHANASSNRQEEGT
+1116 KHHANASSNRQEEGT
-1131 TAQADEGTYCSNSV
+1131 TAQADDGTYCS
-1145 VNDLLTT
+1145 
-1152 ASDGKNYP
+1152 
-1160 KSAEHHANA
+1160 
-1169 SSNRQEEG
+1169 
-1177 TTAQADEGTYCSNS
+1177 
-1191 VVNDLLTTASD
+1191 
-1202 GKNYPKSADSSK
+1202 PKSADSSK
-1214 QEAFY
+1214 QEAY
-1219 EQKRSVNQDGSRR
+1219 YDQKRSVNQDGSRR

>member
-1 MTTNELLIS
+1 MTTNELITS

-28 RSRLSVPE
+28 RSRLSLPE

-60 KSGGLMS
+60 KSGALMS
-67 MMELMIPDMSNFTD
+67 MMELMIPDMSNYTD
-81 TKLKSC
+81 TKLKTC

-99 GNYAVQIDAIRSK
+99 GNYAI
-112 DNSYAPSML
+112 
-121 TSNVVLKDKLKSCYE
+121 
-136 LCQKALL
+136 
-143 KLEGNYAVQIDAI
+143 QIDAI

-170 NVVLKDLESRR
+170 NVVLKDLETRR

-186 KEGSY
+186 NEGSY

-244 SLSQCFPVKILGNE
+244 SLGQCFPVKILGNE
-258 EIVLSSKLRPVCG
+258 ELVLSSKLRPVCG
-271 KTASN
+271 KPSHEHEA
-276 NTASSQDPESQDA
+276 NTHEHEANTQDRTVA
-289 KHQSAKQQ
+289 
-297 AADSTLVLQP
+297 
-307 TYGSAITLDAAQE
+307 AAQCAQS
-320 HGDLSFENATKV
+320 DVAT
-332 TAATSIDDEQSIDL
+332 A
-346 DDNATSSMPRS
+346 
-357 NLHNSNANC
+357 
-366 SADHKADLANGSIA
+366 
-380 SAAAHADSDAIHADS
+380 
-395 AYADATHADSADTNV
+395 
-410 NAAHDDIADVDADE
+410 
-424 ADEYVAKAD
+424 
-433 GSSKAAAAK
+433 KAAADNAAVANA
-442 DAATSVGAGDEVG
+442 DAADAALANDSEAVDAVANVALADDGVENGAGDEAAGDESDNSLEESIGAAHGDSVPCGDGDVG
-455 LSGLAN
+455 YAKLAN

-466 EKFDS
+466 DKFDS
-471 SHRGKA
+471 SHRGSA

-493 THPIAYPGS
+493 THNIAYPGS
-502 RAYLDSVLATD
+502 RAYLDSILATD

-521 KMGYEHMSVLS
+521 KMGFEHISVLS

-589 QVFNIERAKVNQ
+589 QVFNVEKAKVNQ

-627 TATLLIHEQNFHK
+627 TATLLIYEQNFHK

-678 TENLRRPLV
+678 SENLRRPLV

-704 EETSPNPLYGLHASP
+704 EATSPNPLYGVDASP

-726 GLSKYYLNLHDK
+726 GLSKYYLNLHEK

-767 QRMRVFAFDKGCSF
+767 QGMRVFAFDKGCSF

-818 SFVELLLRQS
+818 SFVELLLRES
-828 GATCSPVLRHEIQMA
+828 GATCTPELRHEIQMG

-901 ECADVFSR
+901 ECAEVFSR

-1047 LSAEE
+1047 LSNEE

-1061 HSMAKTNALYDKYGP
+1061 HSMAKTNALYEKYGP

-1081 IATQEQE
+1081 IASQEEEQ
-1088 AVEEN
+1088 VEEN

-1103 KPSFIENTLGHSN
+1103 KPSFIENTLGHNNKPKEQSITQRQN
-1116 QHHANASSNRQEEGT
+1116 ECMHSLNDLTPSQNEGAAYADSYQSSQTYDRSRKAYQDGLSSRRT
-1131 TAQADEGTYCSNSV
+1131 TANNRSKAAPVIKARSNM
-1145 VNDLLTT
+1145 T
-1152 ASDGKNYP
+1152 
-1160 KSAEHHANA
+1160 
-1169 SSNRQEEG
+1169 
-1177 TTAQADEGTYCSNS
+1177 
-1191 VVNDLLTTASD
+1191 
-1202 GKNYPKSADSSK
+1202 
-1214 QEAFY
+1214 
-1219 EQKRSVNQDGSRR
+1219 
-1232 SAYAGKNFK
+1232 
-1241 KRAADHQKGEFS
+1241 
-1253 ASTSLAKSS
+1253 
-1262 AQDPANKTKAG
+1262 
-1273 IKQGFGSNL
+1273 QGFGSNL
-1282 ILKAKDKLGA
+1282 LFKARDKLEA
-1292 TFEQYANHS
+1292 TLEQYAHHP

>member
-81 TKLKSC
+81 T
-87 YELCQKA
+87 
-94 LLKLE
+94 
-99 GNYAVQIDAIRSK
+99 
-112 DNSYAPSML
+112 
-121 TSNVVLKDKLKSCYE
+121 KLKSCYE

-271 KTASN
+271 KTDSN
-276 NTASSQDPESQDA
+276 NTASSQDHESQDA

-297 AADSTLVLQP
+297 AADCTLALQP
-307 TYGSAITLDAAQE
+307 TYDSTITLDAAQE
-320 HGDLSFENATKV
+320 HGKISFENATKV
-332 TAATSIDDEQSIDL
+332 TTATSIDAKKIQDL

-357 NLHNSNANC
+357 NAFDSNANRN
-366 SADHKADLANGSIA
+366 ADHNADLANGA
-380 SAAAHADSDAIHADS
+380 VANAAADADS
-395 AYADATHADSADTNV
+395 DATHADNADANV
-410 NAAHDDIADVDADE
+410 NAAHDDIADVDAN
-424 ADEYVAKAD
+424 ADAT
-433 GSSKAAAAK
+433 AAATA
-442 DAATSVGAGDEVG
+442 VGASGDGDEVG

-466 EKFDS
+466 DKFDS
-471 SHRGKA
+471 SHHGKA

-828 GATCSPVLRHEIQMA
+828 GATCSPELRHEIQMA

-1081 IATQEQE
+1081 IATQEQD

-1116 QHHANASSNRQEEGT
+1116 QHHANASSN
-1131 TAQADEGTYCSNSV
+1131 C
-1145 VNDLLTT
+1145 
-1152 ASDGKNYP
+1152 
-1160 KSAEHHANA
+1160 
-1169 SSNRQEEG
+1169 QEEG

>member
-121 TSNVVLKDKLKSCYE
+121 TSNVVLKD
-136 LCQKALL
+136 
-143 KLEGNYAVQIDAI
+143 
-156 RSKDNSYAPSMLTS
+156 
-170 NVVLKDLESRR
+170 LESRR
-181 EQKFA
+181 EQKFT

-258 EIVLSSKLRPVCG
+258 EIVLSSKLRSVCG
-271 KTASN
+271 KTDSN
-276 NTASSQDPESQDA
+276 NTASSQD
-289 KHQSAKQQ
+289 
-297 AADSTLVLQP
+297 
-307 TYGSAITLDAAQE
+307 
-320 HGDLSFENATKV
+320 HGDLSFENASQV
-332 TAATSIDDEQSIDL
+332 TATTSIDAKQSIDL
-346 DDNATSSMPRS
+346 DDRATSSMPRS
-357 NLHNSNANC
+357 NAFDSNANRN
-366 SADHKADLANGSIA
+366 ADHHEDLANGAIA
-380 SAAAHADSDAIHADS
+380 SAAAHADSDA
-395 AYADATHADSADTNV
+395 THAESADTNV
-410 NAAHDDIADVDADE
+410 NAAHDDIADADADE
-424 ADEYVAKAD
+424 VDEYAAKAD
-433 GSSKAAAAK
+433 GSCKSTAAAA
-442 DAATSVGAGDEVG
+442 AAVAVGAGGDGDEVG

-828 GATCSPVLRHEIQMA
+828 GATCSPELRHEIQMA

-1116 QHHANASSNRQEEGT
+1116 
-1131 TAQADEGTYCSNSV
+1131 
-1145 VNDLLTT
+1145 
-1152 ASDGKNYP
+1152 K
-1160 KSAEHHANA
+1160 HHANA

-1241 KRAADHQKGEFS
+1241 KRAANHQKGEFS

>member
-81 TKLKSC
+81 T
-87 YELCQKA
+87 
-94 LLKLE
+94 
-99 GNYAVQIDAIRSK
+99 
-112 DNSYAPSML
+112 
-121 TSNVVLKDKLKSCYE
+121 KLKSCYE

-271 KTASN
+271 KADSN
-276 NTASSQDPESQDA
+276 NTASSLDHESQDA
-289 KHQSAKQQ
+289 KQQSAKQQ
-297 AADSTLVLQP
+297 AADSTLALQQ
-307 TYGSAITLDAAQE
+307 TYGSTITVDAAQE
-320 HGDLSFENATKV
+320 HGDLSFEKASKD
-332 TAATSIDDEQSIDL
+332 TAATSSDAKQSIDL
-346 DDNATSSMPRS
+346 DDSATSSMPRS
-357 NLHNSNANC
+357 NAYDSNANSNA
-366 SADHKADLANGSIA
+366 DHHEDLANGA
-380 SAAAHADSDAIHADS
+380 VATAAAD
-395 AYADATHADSADTNV
+395 ADATHADNADANV
-410 NAAHDDIADVDADE
+410 NAAHDDIDDAVANADADVAG
-424 ADEYVAKAD
+424 EYVAKAD
-433 GSSKAAAAK
+433 GASKGDAAATAAVTTKAAAAGATA
-442 DAATSVGAGDEVG
+442 AATAVGAGGDGDEVG

-767 QRMRVFAFDKGCSF
+767 QGMRVFAFDKGCSF

-828 GATCSPVLRHEIQMA
+828 GATCSPELRHEIQMG

-901 ECADVFSR
+901 ECVDVFSR

-1081 IATQEQE
+1081 IATQEHD

-1116 QHHANASSNRQEEGT
+1116 KHHANASSNRQEEGT
-1131 TAQADEGTYCSNSV
+1131 TAQLDEDTDCS
-1145 VNDLLTT
+1145 
-1152 ASDGKNYP
+1152 AKY
-1160 KSAEHHANA
+1160 
-1169 SSNRQEEG
+1169 
-1177 TTAQADEGTYCSNS
+1177 
-1191 VVNDLLTTASD
+1191 
-1202 GKNYPKSADSSK
+1202 ADSSK
-1214 QEAFY
+1214 QETFY
-1219 EQKRSVNQDGSRR
+1219 EQKRSVNQDGSRH

-1241 KRAADHQKGEFS
+1241 KRDADHQKGEFS
-1253 ASTSLAKSS
+1253 ASTSLDKRSP
-1262 AQDPANKTKAG
+1262 QDLANKRKAG

>member
-121 TSNVVLKDKLKSCYE
+121 TSNVVLKD
-136 LCQKALL
+136 
-143 KLEGNYAVQIDAI
+143 
-156 RSKDNSYAPSMLTS
+156 
-170 NVVLKDLESRR
+170 LESRR

-235 RLRVKIVAD
+235 KLRVKIVAD

-276 NTASSQDPESQDA
+276 NTASSQDPESQDS

-297 AADSTLVLQP
+297 AADSTLALQP
-307 TYGSAITLDAAQE
+307 TYGSTITVDAAQE
-320 HGDLSFENATKV
+320 HGNNSIENASQV
-332 TAATSIDDEQSIDL
+332 TATTSIDAKKNQDL

-357 NLHNSNANC
+357 NAYNSNANC
-366 SADHKADLANGSIA
+366 NADHNADLANGAIA
-380 SAAAHADSDAIHADS
+380 SAAAHADSYATHADS
-395 AYADATHADSADTNV
+395 AYANDTHADSADTNV
-410 NAAHDDIADVDADE
+410 NAAHDDIADVDADADADE
-424 ADEYVAKAD
+424 ADEYVAQAD
-433 GSSKAAAAK
+433 GASKAAAAK
-442 DAATSVGAGDEVG
+442 DAATAVGASGDGDEVG

-828 GATCSPVLRHEIQMA
+828 GATCSPELRHEIQMA

-1081 IATQEQE
+1081 IATQDQE

-1116 QHHANASSNRQEEGT
+1116 KHHANASSN
-1131 TAQADEGTYCSNSV
+1131 C
-1145 VNDLLTT
+1145 
-1152 ASDGKNYP
+1152 
-1160 KSAEHHANA
+1160 
-1169 SSNRQEEG
+1169 QEEG

>member
-81 TKLKSC
+81 T
-87 YELCQKA
+87 
-94 LLKLE
+94 
-99 GNYAVQIDAIRSK
+99 
-112 DNSYAPSML
+112 
-121 TSNVVLKDKLKSCYE
+121 KLKSCYE

-258 EIVLSSKLRPVCG
+258 EIILSSKLRPVCG
-271 KTASN
+271 KTDSN
-276 NTASSQDPESQDA
+276 NTASAQDPEIQDA

-307 TYGSAITLDAAQE
+307 SYCSTSTLDAAQE

-346 DDNATSSMPRS
+346 DDSATSSMPRS
-357 NLHNSNANC
+357 NLHNSNAYSN
-366 SADHKADLANGSIA
+366 AEHKAELANGAIA
-380 SAAAHADSDAIHADS
+380 TAAAHADSDA
-395 AYADATHADSADTNV
+395 THADNAAANV
-410 NAAHDDIADVDADE
+410 NAAHDDIDDAVANADADVAG
-424 ADEYVAKAD
+424 EYVAKAD
-433 GSSKAAAAK
+433 GASKGDAAATA
-442 DAATSVGAGDEVG
+442 AATSVGAGGDEVG

-828 GATCSPVLRHEIQMA
+828 GATCSPELRHEIQMA

-1103 KPSFIENTLGHSN
+1103 KLSFIENTLGHSN
-1116 QHHANASSNRQEEGT
+1116 KHHANASSNCQEEDT
-1131 TAQADEGTYCSNSV
+1131 TAQADEGSHCSADAQLDDGAYCS
-1145 VNDLLTT
+1145 
-1152 ASDGKNYP
+1152 P
-1160 KSAEHHANA
+1160 KY
-1169 SSNRQEEG
+1169 
-1177 TTAQADEGTYCSNS
+1177 ADI
-1191 VVNDLLTTASD
+1191 
-1202 GKNYPKSADSSK
+1202 SK

-1219 EQKRSVNQDGSRR
+1219 EQKRSVNQDGSKR

-1241 KRAADHQKGEFS
+1241 KRAVDHQKGEFS
-1253 ASTSLAKSS
+1253 ASTSLAKRSP
-1262 AQDPANKTKAG
+1262 QDLANKTKAG
-1273 IKQGFGSNL
+1273 IKPGFGSNL